1 MLPQK
6 RVEGKGGAIKCPV
19 AGKLVDETIYK
30 LTPSHA
36 NNKGKRHR
44 YVSNRLPNTA
54 GKDGSNSTAVGW
66 SRRGGISGLSHTS
79 ALASH

>member
-1 MLPQK
+1 MLS
-6 RVEGKGGAIKCPV
+6 
-19 AGKLVDETIYK
+19 KLVDETIDK
-30 LTPSHA
+30 LTHSHA
-36 NNKGKRHR
+36 NNRGKRHR
-44 YVSNRLPNTA
+44 YYVSNRLPNTA